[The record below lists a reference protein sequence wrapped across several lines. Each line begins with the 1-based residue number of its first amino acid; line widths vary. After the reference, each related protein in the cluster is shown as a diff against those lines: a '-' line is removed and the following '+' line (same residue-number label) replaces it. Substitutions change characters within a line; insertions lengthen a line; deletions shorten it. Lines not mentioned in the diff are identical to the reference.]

1 MVKREDRDTDR
12 PACKYTHTHTHIYY
26 SRVCAKWY
34 ERCRYGV
41 RHSRPGV
48 WAA

>member
-1 MVKREDRDTDR
+1 MQI
-12 PACKYTHTHTHIYY
+12 YTHTHTHIYY